1 MLASILSL
9 ATLATYARAAGLLNA
24 TAYYRSYEA
33 GSSIENSTVEGT
45 PMLLLLPLAPY
56 SVL

>member
-1 MLASILSL
+1 MLASILISL
-9 ATLATYARAAGLLNA
+9 AALATYARAAGLLNA

-45 PMLLLLPLAPY
+45 FMLLSQAHCSL
-56 SVL
+56 V